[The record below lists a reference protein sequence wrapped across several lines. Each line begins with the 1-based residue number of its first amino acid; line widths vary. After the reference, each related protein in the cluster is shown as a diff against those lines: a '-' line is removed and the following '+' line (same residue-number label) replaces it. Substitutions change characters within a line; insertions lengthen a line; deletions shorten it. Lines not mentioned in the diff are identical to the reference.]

1 MNKAMPYIVLALFL
15 GLLLILVPTWFF
27 LVKADEQGTHT
38 MVFTRQ
44 LPLIDYAERNHIETL
59 SFKEVEVLGISFV
72 IALVVFVLFKRRS
85 SNDYSLGLH
94 HVPTKLLHHCSE
106 KIDNSVYFCARA
118 LSALR
123 A

>member
-1 MNKAMPYIVLALFL
+1 MNKAMPYMVLALFL

-85 SNDYSLGLH
+85 SNDYY
-94 HVPTKLLHHCSE
+94 PWPPPRP
-106 KIDNSVYFCARA
+106 Y
-118 LSALR
+118 
-123 A
+123 